1 MLKIKYLIFLTYL
14 LKLLLRLLKITYL
27 TLEKTDYSTKVNEIL
42 KKITDHNHDK
52 YITTPEF
59 NKLAWKSFAA
69 RLKQAKL
76 ASKSDIAN
84 FVIKTDF
91 NNELKD
97 VTWNKNDFL
106 QEYFKIIYYLYQL
119 KNTLHIFTQLL

>member
-59 NKLAWKSFAA
+59 NKLASKSFAA

-84 FVIKTDF
+84 FVIKKDF

>member
-59 NKLAWKSFAA
+59 NKLASKSFAA

>member
-1 MLKIKYLIFLTYL
+1 MLLKKVFILLSKKMLKIKYLIFLTYL

-59 NKLAWKSFAA
+59 NKLASKSFAA

-76 ASKSDIAN
+76 ASKSDVAN

-97 VTWNKNDFL
+97 VT
-106 QEYFKIIYYLYQL
+106 
-119 KNTLHIFTQLL
+119 

>member
-59 NKLAWKSFAA
+59 NKLASKSFAA

-106 QEYFKIIYYLYQL
+106 QEYFKIINYLYQL
-119 KNTLHIFTQLL
+119 KNTLHIFMQLL